1 MRHDVE
7 ARDVDVC
14 GRGCG
19 DVQPRHTLRVV
30 VRVVWRMVVVLVE
43 VCVLQ
48 VVVCVV
54 ERVVVVRV
62 ERRLRHEVCPE
73 G

>member
-1 MRHDVE
+1 
-7 ARDVDVC
+7 
-14 GRGCG
+14 
-19 DVQPRHTLRVV
+19 LRVV
-30 VRVVWRMVVVLVE
+30 VRVVWRMVVVRVE